1 MALAIAVTVAL
12 LLALVVLLLL
22 LRLRRDLASVRRASA
37 ALANGGLFGL
47 DQVLREQGLQVRQ
60 TGDRLT
66 ELERRLQQSDQRL
79 GAAIRRVG
87 IVRFNP
93 FRESGGDQSF
103 TVAFLNDEG
112 AGVVLTGLHNRADTR
127 VFAKPVQQRTS
138 RYPLSDEEVRAI
150 AAAFDETA
158 ERVAE

>member
-1 MALAIAVTVAL
+1 MALAVAVAIAL
-12 LLALVVLLLL
+12 LLVVVVLLLL
-22 LRLRRDLASVRRASA
+22 LRMRRDLKGVRRASD

-60 TGDRLT
+60 LGDRLA

-103 TVAFLNDEG
+103 TVALLNDEG
-112 AGVVLTGLHNRADTR
+112 AGVVLTGLHNRSDTR
-127 VFAKPVQQRTS
+127 VYAKPVQQRAS
-138 RYPLSDEEVRAI
+138 RYTLSEEEVQAI
-150 AAAFDETA
+150 AAAFDEA
-158 ERVAE
+158 PERVPE